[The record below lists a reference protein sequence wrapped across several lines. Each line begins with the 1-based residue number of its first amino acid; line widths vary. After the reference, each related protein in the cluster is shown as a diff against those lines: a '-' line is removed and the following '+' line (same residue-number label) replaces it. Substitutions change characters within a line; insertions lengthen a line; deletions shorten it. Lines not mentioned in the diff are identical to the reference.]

1 MQVVVYG
8 AGAVGSVL
16 GGLLCQHKHDV
27 HLVCRPPHAEA
38 IKENGLKIRSAT
50 GDYVARPGTSTSLS
64 GVDIG
69 EDTVVFVTVK
79 SHNTREVVEAL
90 AAAVPAQTPIVSF
103 QNGIGNEDIILEH
116 FENVYGGVVR
126 MTCQML
132 QPGNAT
138 FRRIGRIIVGRY
150 PKGSDATSRSIAR
163 AFAEAR
169 FDAVSSRN
177 VLSDKWLKLAVNTQS
192 VFNAVVDTRDHDT
205 NEFGELKARILEET
219 RDVLKAARIRPKS
232 CDGRDPGIDE
242 MIADLRRPRIR
253 RPDHGM
259 KVHNSVWQD
268 LYLKRPDIEVPR
280 IHHTIIDMAREHDI
294 AVPCHEVAL
303 EVIEESHRDQSGPDA
318 LRLRAL
324 LDRIEARSGS

>member
-1 MQVVVYG
+1 MQVVMYG

-27 HLVCRPPHAEA
+27 HLVCRSPHADA
-38 IKENGLKIRSAT
+38 ISENGLKIRSAT
-50 GDYVARPGTSTSLS
+50 GDYVARPRTSTSLRA
-64 GVDIG
+64 GDVGD
-69 EDTVVFVTVK
+69 ETVVFITVK
-79 SHNTREVVEAL
+79 SHHTREVVDAL
-90 AAAVPAQTPIVSF
+90 AAVVPAQTPIVSF
-103 QNGIGNEDIILEH
+103 QNGIGNEDVILEH

-132 QPGNAT
+132 QPGHAS

-150 PKGSDATSRSIAR
+150 PKGSDATSRAIAR
-163 AFAEAR
+163 GFAEAR

-177 VLSDKWLKLAVNTQS
+177 VMADKWLKLAVNTQS
-192 VFNAVVDTRDHDT
+192 VFNAVVDPRDHDA
-205 NEFGELKARILEET
+205 NEFSELKARILEET
-219 RDVLKAARIRPKS
+219 RAVLKSARIRPKS
-232 CDGRDPGIDE
+232 CDGKDPGIDQ
-242 MIADLRRPRIR
+242 MIADLRRPRMQ

-268 LYLKRPDIEVPR
+268 LYLKRADIEAPR
-280 IHHTIIDMAREHDI
+280 THRTIIDMAGEPGI
-294 AVPCHEVAL
+294 PVPCHEVAL
-303 EVIEESHRDQSGPDA
+303 EVIEESHRSRTGPGT